1 MESRAYKGIANNEY
15 ELFETSDNGRTWSL
29 LSSEGGEAVFTYD
42 RIIFGSTE
50 NMGLRYSDDGG
61 KSKMPSDHP
70 TGNWDGIA
78 YKGARVFAHSMDGLG
93 IFYSEE
99 TSENGIGEIWT
110 KLCDAAA
117 DSALVVSPETGEL
130 HYQSDTLID
139 IDVDNLSYESTPNA
153 TSVGGEPVSLPVDD
167 GGGKGIPGILL
178 FIINRIM
185 LPELVYKLTGS
196 DSAKTL
202 AYFHDGVVWGNASYS
217 AFFTDSQTLSK
228 RGSLDEKFTE
238 EDFRSLAGMMPFSLS
253 VSDLSE
259 SSDVS
264 DIPLTSEAN
273 LPENDTLKS
282 TLDLIDEI
290 MAVKREHAARV
301 MAKAVSNVS
310 TSSDNLLELDSQT
323 SELSDALKTQKMF
336 YEVQK
341 GSVVSVVDT
350 IINYCYTL
358 DTQKKIALLKAAIY
372 ETIAREAPRLNYQLK
387 ELQKKLNAATFEI
400 TDDDLDLSY
409 NFAAGLETAITRYL
423 DIILRNVREITSSAD
438 NDLKTTAVDWYKASY
453 REDVLSSLGD
463 KFSQATPDYTYS
475 MFTEASLDD
484 LAAKIKAEISGRDAW
499 VSVAKKAASDLAAS
513 DWEGQI
519 TKDYPAF
526 GDLVVKSIGRDSYA
540 GKELL
545 GLSYGDTMAAISAVQ
560 TRDIYSVHQDEIDAA
575 FSSVNTENT
584 RIFIDSIKNSLAD
597 KMRELLDEV
606 KLDDFYD
613 EDYESGL
620 SDAEI
625 YRIQGYY
632 KALADKMR
640 SRCLELLDIIYSRSL
655 SNLGDDGYAYYTD
668 LIKDRLL
675 QSLQAKASGGEGKSL
690 RRILGS
696 VGQNVAR
703 LLKDSWGN
711 FKEMI

>member
-1 MESRAYKGIANNEY
+1 MESAAYKGIANNEY
-15 ELFETSDNGRTWSL
+15 ELYETSDNGRTWSL

-50 NMGLRYSDDGG
+50 NLGLRYSDDGG

-70 TGNWDGIA
+70 AGNWDGIA
-78 YKGARVFAHSMDGLG
+78 YRDGKVFAHSMDGLG
-93 IFYSEE
+93 IFCSEE
-99 TSENGIGEIWT
+99 TSGNGIGEIWT
-110 KLCDAAA
+110 KICDAAA
-117 DSALVVSPETGEL
+117 DSVLVASPETGGL

-139 IDVDNLSYESTPNA
+139 IDTGSLSYESTPNA

-167 GGGKGIPGILL
+167 GGGKGIPGVLL
-178 FIINRIM
+178 FILNRIM
-185 LPELVYKLTGS
+185 LPELVYRLTGS
-196 DSAKTL
+196 DSASAL
-202 AYFHDGVVWGNASYS
+202 AYFNDGITWGSTSYS

-264 DIPLTSEAN
+264 GVPLTTEAV
-273 LPENDTLKS
+273 LPENDTLKA
-282 TLDLIDEI
+282 TLELIDEI
-290 MAVKREHAARV
+290 MAVKRDHAARA
-301 MAKAVSNVS
+301 MAKSITSVS
-310 TSSDNLLELDSQT
+310 TPSDSLLELDSRS

-372 ETIAREAPRLNYQLK
+372 ETVLREAPRINYQLK
-387 ELQKKLNAATFEI
+387 ELQKKLGKGTLEV

-423 DIILRNVREITSSAD
+423 DIILMNVREITSSAD

-453 REDVLSSLGD
+453 REDVLGSLGD
-463 KFSQATPDYTYS
+463 RFSQTSPDYTYS
-475 MFTEASLDD
+475 MFTEESLDS
-484 LAAKIKAEISGRDAW
+484 LAKKIGAEIAERDAW
-499 VSVAKKAASDLAAS
+499 VSLARRAVSDLLAS
-513 DWEGQI
+513 DWEAQI
-519 TKDYPAF
+519 GADYPSF
-526 GDLVVKSIGRDSYA
+526 GDLAAKAVGKDSYA
-540 GKELL
+540 GKELA
-545 GLSYGDTMAAISAVQ
+545 GLSYGDTVSRISEIQ
-560 TRDIYSVHQDEIDAA
+560 TRDIYSVHQDEIDTA
-575 FSSVNTENT
+575 FASVSEENT
-584 RIFIDSIKNSLAD
+584 RLFVDSIKNSLAD
-597 KMRELLDEV
+597 KMREILDEV
-606 KLDDFYD
+606 RIDDFYD

-625 YRIQGYY
+625 RRIQGYY

-640 SRCLELLDIIYSRSL
+640 SRCLELLDLIYSRSL

-668 LIKDRLL
+668 LIRDRLL
-675 QSLQAKASGGEGKSL
+675 QSLQAKASGGSGKSL
-690 RRILGS
+690 RKILES
-696 VGQNVAR
+696 TGQNLAK
-703 LLKDSWGN
+703 LLKDSWSN